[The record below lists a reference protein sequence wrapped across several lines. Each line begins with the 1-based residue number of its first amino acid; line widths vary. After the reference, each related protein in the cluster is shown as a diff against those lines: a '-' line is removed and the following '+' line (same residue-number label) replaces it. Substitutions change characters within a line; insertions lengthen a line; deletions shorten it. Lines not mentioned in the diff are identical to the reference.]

1 MKYILIIL
9 TSLTM
14 LSFGKKEKENNSYI
28 IEITT
33 FKIKS
38 TVNSE
43 YFWKEDAK
51 IDANYTSKQP
61 GCISRESGFDTETNE
76 VLIVAKWNTKKD
88 ADASMQ
94 KFMTDNSVANYVN
107 MIEGTTMKMKRY
119 VVDKMV
125 SIDE

>member
-38 TVNSE
+38 TVKTKD
-43 YFWKEDAK
+43 FWKEDAK

-61 GCISRESGFDTETNE
+61 GYISRESGFDNETNE

-119 VVDKMV
+119 VVD
-125 SIDE
+125 